1 MGKKLFGN
9 SSSGGRFSDPRP
21 GASTAPRRET
31 PETGRTGTPSADRTS
46 TPSPQRTG
54 APTAARAGVSTGART
69 RTQERPRPQAP
80 QEPEQASGKQKKAK
94 KKKGQT
100 VAIVLLS
107 ILLVLELLYCVAIFT
122 DIPGVKRL
130 RDLYI
135 QTAMTTKSHHWLAT
149 AFIPYDI
156 IRDVM
161 DEYKQARESQMGMTS
176 NWGTEPTE
184 PTETKAAH
192 AEAKSTTPPAT
203 EPAKTGEEEFYDLF
217 PEIDRTSFEAY
228 VKEYPEVLDEGWENI
243 YINEAALYKDGTS
256 IETTEGDQVLAV
268 DVPNQILL
276 IRVSGTGY
284 RGVLAIAKKNDKL
297 HLYTSQYIGGYG
309 EFIGD
314 IATANNGVL
323 AVTGSGFL
331 DPNGEGD
338 GGDLAGYCMANGVGY
353 GYHYGWGYKR
363 LELHEDH
370 RFYITD
376 AYDGVSEGT
385 TDAVEFWPAMVLDGE
400 IVVND
405 DWAGINPRCAVGQTK
420 DEAYLMLV
428 IEGRLIDSLGTD
440 VAECSRIMARYG
452 AYQAMNMDGGTSAM
466 MWYDGEYITRC
477 SNTALPEGRYL
488 PNAWVYTK

>member
-21 GASTAPRRET
+21 GASGTARSVSPSAARPAAPTGGRNTAQPRPQAERRPEPRRET
-31 PETGRTGTPSADRTS
+31 EAAPKKTGKR
-46 TPSPQRTG
+46 
-54 APTAARAGVSTGART
+54 
-69 RTQERPRPQAP
+69 
-80 QEPEQASGKQKKAK
+80 
-94 KKKGQT
+94 KGRK

-107 ILLVLELLYCVAIFT
+107 VLLALEVLYCVAVFSN
-122 DIPGVKRL
+122 IPGIKRL
-130 RDLYI
+130 RDMYI

-156 IRDVM
+156 VKDVM
-161 DEYKQARESQMGMTS
+161 NDYKAARESQMGITS
-176 NWGTEPTE
+176 NWGTEPTAATE
-184 PTETKAAH
+184 PTEDQASVKPVV
-192 AEAKSTTPPAT
+192 TTPTT
-203 EPAKTGEEEFYDLF
+203 EPENREEEAFYKLF
-217 PEIDRTSFEAY
+217 PEIDRVSFEAY
-228 VKEYPEVLDEGWENI
+228 LKEHPSTLDNGWDKI
-243 YINEAALYKDGTS
+243 YINEAGLDEDGTT
-256 IETTEGDQVLAV
+256 IETTEGDQILAV
-268 DVPNQILL
+268 DVPNEILL
-276 IRVSGTGY
+276 IRVSGSGY

-297 HLYTSQYIGGYG
+297 HLYTSRYIGGYG

-314 IATANNGVL
+314 IAEANNGVL

-331 DPNGEGD
+331 DPDGNGN
-338 GGDLAGYCMANGVGY
+338 GGDLAGYCMSEGEGY

-376 AYDGVSEGT
+376 AYDDVSEGT

-405 DWAGINPRCAVGQTK
+405 DWGGINPRCAVGQTK
-420 DEAYLMLV
+420 DEAFLMLM

-452 AYQAMNMDGGTSAM
+452 AYQAMNMDGGTSAIL
-466 MWYDGEYITRC
+466 WYNGRYVTRC
-477 SNTALPEGRYL
+477 SNTALPAGRLL
-488 PNAWVYTK
+488 PNAWVYGKK

>member
-21 GASTAPRRET
+21 GASGTARPVSPSAARPAAPTGGRSTAQPRPQAERRPEPRRET
-31 PETGRTGTPSADRTS
+31 EAAPKKTGKRKGR
-46 TPSPQRTG
+46 
-54 APTAARAGVSTGART
+54 
-69 RTQERPRPQAP
+69 
-80 QEPEQASGKQKKAK
+80 KA
-94 KKKGQT
+94 
-100 VAIVLLS
+100 AIVLLS
-107 ILLVLELLYCVAIFT
+107 VLLALEVLYCVAVFSN
-122 DIPGVKRL
+122 IPGIKRL
-130 RDLYI
+130 RDMYI

-156 IRDVM
+156 VKDVM
-161 DEYKQARESQMGMTS
+161 SDYKAARESQMGITS
-176 NWGTEPTE
+176 NWGTEPT
-184 PTETKAAH
+184 A
-192 AEAKSTTPPAT
+192 AT
-203 EPAKTGEEEFYDLF
+203 EPTMDQASVKPVVTTPTTEPENREEEAFYKLF
-217 PEIDRTSFEAY
+217 PEIDRVSFEAY
-228 VKEYPEVLDEGWENI
+228 LKEHPSTLDNGWDRI
-243 YINEAALYKDGTS
+243 YINEAGLDKDGTT
-256 IETTEGDQVLAV
+256 IETTEGDQILAV
-268 DVPNQILL
+268 DVPNEILL
-276 IRVSGTGY
+276 IRVSGSGY

-297 HLYTSQYIGGYG
+297 HLYTSRYIGGYG

-314 IATANNGVL
+314 IAEANNGVL

-331 DPNGEGD
+331 DPDGNGN
-338 GGDLAGYCMANGVGY
+338 GGDLAGYCMSEGEGY

-376 AYDGVSEGT
+376 AYDDVSEGT

-405 DWAGINPRCAVGQTK
+405 DWGGINPRCAVGQTK
-420 DEAYLMLV
+420 DEAFLMLM

-477 SNTALPEGRYL
+477 SNTSLSEGRYL

>member
-21 GASTAPRRET
+21 GASGTARPVSPSAARPAAPTGGRNTAQPRPQAERRPEPRRET
-31 PETGRTGTPSADRTS
+31 EAAPKKTGKR
-46 TPSPQRTG
+46 
-54 APTAARAGVSTGART
+54 
-69 RTQERPRPQAP
+69 
-80 QEPEQASGKQKKAK
+80 
-94 KKKGQT
+94 KGRK

-107 ILLVLELLYCVAIFT
+107 VLLALEVLYCVAVFSN
-122 DIPGVKRL
+122 IPGIKRL
-130 RDLYI
+130 RDMYI

-156 IRDVM
+156 VKDVM
-161 DEYKQARESQMGMTS
+161 NDYKAARESQMGITS
-176 NWGTEPTE
+176 NWGTEPT
-184 PTETKAAH
+184 A
-192 AEAKSTTPPAT
+192 AT
-203 EPAKTGEEEFYDLF
+203 EPTMDQASVKPVVTTPTTEPENREEEAFYKLF
-217 PEIDRTSFEAY
+217 PEIDRVSFEAY
-228 VKEYPEVLDEGWENI
+228 LKEHPSTLDNGWDGI
-243 YINEAALYKDGTS
+243 YINEAGLDEDGTT
-256 IETTEGDQVLAV
+256 IETTEGDQILAV
-268 DVPNQILL
+268 DVPNEILL
-276 IRVSGTGY
+276 IRVSGSGY

-297 HLYTSQYIGGYG
+297 HLYTSRYIGGYG

-314 IATANNGVL
+314 IAEANNGVL

-331 DPNGEGD
+331 DPDGNGN
-338 GGDLAGYCMANGVGY
+338 GGDLAGYCMSEGEGY

-376 AYDGVSEGT
+376 AYDDVSEGT

-405 DWAGINPRCAVGQTK
+405 DWGGINPRCAVGQTK
-420 DEAYLMLV
+420 DEAFLMLM

-477 SNTALPEGRYL
+477 SNTSLSEGRYL

>member
-1 MGKKLFGN
+1 MAKKLFGN
-9 SSSGGRFSDPRP
+9 SSSGGRFSDPRS
-21 GASTAPRRET
+21 GGSIQAS
-31 PETGRTGTPSADRTS
+31 PES
-46 TPSPQRTG
+46 
-54 APTAARAGVSTGART
+54 
-69 RTQERPRPQAP
+69 RTQERPRPQGERN
-80 QEPEQASGKQKKAK
+80 QSQGKQPPQRRPEPAEKSEKPKKR
-94 KKKGQT
+94 KGRK

-107 ILLVLELLYCVAIFT
+107 ILLVLEILYCVAIFT
-122 DIPGVKRL
+122 DIPGIKRL

-156 IRDVM
+156 VQDVM
-161 DEYKQARESQMGMTS
+161 DGYKAARESQMGMS
-176 NWGTEPTE
+176 SSWGTEPTDATS
-184 PTETKAAH
+184 PTETTAA
-192 AEAKSTTPPAT
+192 TQPTQPTT
-203 EPAKTGEEEFYDLF
+203 EPVNREEEDFYELF
-217 PEIDRTSFEAY
+217 SEIDRASFEAY
-228 VKEYPEVLDEGWENI
+228 LKKYPETLDDGWKNI

-256 IETTEGDQVLAV
+256 IMTTEGDQILAV

-284 RGVLAIAKKNDKL
+284 RGVLAIAKKNDRL

-314 IATANNGVL
+314 IAQANDGVL

-331 DPNGEGD
+331 DPNGEGN
-338 GGDLAGYCMANGVGY
+338 GGDLAGYCMSNGEGY

-376 AYDGVSEGT
+376 AYDDVSEGT

-405 DWAGINPRCAVGQTK
+405 DWGGINPRCAVGQTK
-420 DEAYLMLV
+420 DEAFLMLV

-452 AYQAMNMDGGTSAM
+452 AYQALNMDGGTSAM

-477 SNTALPEGRYL
+477 SNTSLPEGRYL

>member
-21 GASTAPRRET
+21 GASGTARSVSPSAARPAAPTGGRNTPQPRPQAERRPEPRRET
-31 PETGRTGTPSADRTS
+31 EAAPKKTGKRKGR
-46 TPSPQRTG
+46 
-54 APTAARAGVSTGART
+54 
-69 RTQERPRPQAP
+69 
-80 QEPEQASGKQKKAK
+80 KA
-94 KKKGQT
+94 
-100 VAIVLLS
+100 AIVLLS
-107 ILLVLELLYCVAIFT
+107 VLLALEVLYCVAVFSN
-122 DIPGVKRL
+122 IPGIKRL
-130 RDLYI
+130 RDMYI

-156 IRDVM
+156 VKDVM
-161 DEYKQARESQMGMTS
+161 NDYKAARESQMGITS
-176 NWGTEPTE
+176 NWGTEPT
-184 PTETKAAH
+184 A
-192 AEAKSTTPPAT
+192 AT
-203 EPAKTGEEEFYDLF
+203 EPTMDQASVKPVVTTPTTEPENREEEAFYKLF
-217 PEIDRTSFEAY
+217 PEIDRVSFEAY
-228 VKEYPEVLDEGWENI
+228 LKEHPSTLDNGWDQI
-243 YINEAALYKDGTS
+243 YINEAGLDKDGTT
-256 IETTEGDQVLAV
+256 IETTEGDQILAV
-268 DVPNQILL
+268 DVPNEILL
-276 IRVSGTGY
+276 IRVSGSGY

-297 HLYTSQYIGGYG
+297 HLYTSRYIGGYG

-314 IATANNGVL
+314 IAEANNGVL

-331 DPNGEGD
+331 DPDGNGN
-338 GGDLAGYCMANGVGY
+338 GGDLAGYCMSEGEGY

-376 AYDGVSEGT
+376 AYDDVSEGT

-405 DWAGINPRCAVGQTK
+405 DWGGINPRCAVGQTK
-420 DEAYLMLV
+420 DEAFLMLM

-452 AYQAMNMDGGTSAM
+452 VYQAMNMDGGTSAM

-477 SNTALPEGRYL
+477 SNTSLSEGRYL

>member
-21 GASTAPRRET
+21 GASGTARPVSPSAARPAAPTGGRSTAQPRPQAERRPEPRRET
-31 PETGRTGTPSADRTS
+31 EAAPKKTGKRKGR
-46 TPSPQRTG
+46 
-54 APTAARAGVSTGART
+54 
-69 RTQERPRPQAP
+69 
-80 QEPEQASGKQKKAK
+80 KA
-94 KKKGQT
+94 
-100 VAIVLLS
+100 AIVLLS
-107 ILLVLELLYCVAIFT
+107 VLLALEVLYCVAVFSN
-122 DIPGVKRL
+122 IPGIKRL
-130 RDLYI
+130 RDMYI

-156 IRDVM
+156 VKDVM
-161 DEYKQARESQMGMTS
+161 SDYKAARESQMGITS
-176 NWGTEPTE
+176 NWGTEPT
-184 PTETKAAH
+184 A
-192 AEAKSTTPPAT
+192 AT
-203 EPAKTGEEEFYDLF
+203 EPTKDQASVKPVVTTPTTEPENREEEAFYKLF
-217 PEIDRTSFEAY
+217 PEIDRVSFEAY
-228 VKEYPEVLDEGWENI
+228 LKEHPSTLDNGWDKI
-243 YINEAALYKDGTS
+243 YINEAGLDKDGTT
-256 IETTEGDQVLAV
+256 IETTEGDQILAV
-268 DVPNQILL
+268 DVPNEILL
-276 IRVSGTGY
+276 IRVSGSGY

-297 HLYTSQYIGGYG
+297 HLYTSRYIGGYG

-314 IATANNGVL
+314 IAEANNGVL

-331 DPNGEGD
+331 DPDGNGN
-338 GGDLAGYCMANGVGY
+338 GGDLAGYCMSEGEGY

-376 AYDGVSEGT
+376 AYDDVSEGT

-405 DWAGINPRCAVGQTK
+405 DWGGINPRCAVGQTK
-420 DEAYLMLV
+420 DEAFLMLM

-477 SNTALPEGRYL
+477 SNTSLSEGRYL

>member
-21 GASTAPRRET
+21 GASGTARPVSPSAARPAAPSGGRSTAQPRPQAERRPEPRRET
-31 PETGRTGTPSADRTS
+31 EAAPKKTGKR
-46 TPSPQRTG
+46 
-54 APTAARAGVSTGART
+54 
-69 RTQERPRPQAP
+69 
-80 QEPEQASGKQKKAK
+80 
-94 KKKGQT
+94 KGRK

-107 ILLVLELLYCVAIFT
+107 VLLALEVLYCVAVFSN
-122 DIPGVKRL
+122 IPGIKRL
-130 RDLYI
+130 RDMYI

-156 IRDVM
+156 VKDVM
-161 DEYKQARESQMGMTS
+161 NDYKAARESQMGITS
-176 NWGTEPTE
+176 NWGTEPT
-184 PTETKAAH
+184 A
-192 AEAKSTTPPAT
+192 AT
-203 EPAKTGEEEFYDLF
+203 EPTMDQASVKPVVTTPTTEPENREEEAFYKLF
-217 PEIDRTSFEAY
+217 PEIDRVSFEAY
-228 VKEYPEVLDEGWENI
+228 LKEHPGTLDNGWDQI
-243 YINEAALYKDGTS
+243 YINEAGLDEDGTT
-256 IETTEGDQVLAV
+256 IETTEGDQILAV
-268 DVPNQILL
+268 DVPNEILL
-276 IRVSGTGY
+276 IRVSGSGY

-297 HLYTSQYIGGYG
+297 HLYTSRYIGGYG

-314 IATANNGVL
+314 IAEANNGVL

-331 DPNGEGD
+331 DPDGNGN
-338 GGDLAGYCMANGVGY
+338 GGDLAGYCMSEGEGY

-376 AYDGVSEGT
+376 AYDDVSEGT

-405 DWAGINPRCAVGQTK
+405 DWGGINPRCAVGQTK
-420 DEAYLMLV
+420 DEAFLMLM

-477 SNTALPEGRYL
+477 SNTSLSEGRYL

>member
-21 GASTAPRRET
+21 GTSGTARPVSPSAARPAAPTGGRNTAQPRPQAERRPEPRRET
-31 PETGRTGTPSADRTS
+31 EAAPKKTGKR
-46 TPSPQRTG
+46 
-54 APTAARAGVSTGART
+54 
-69 RTQERPRPQAP
+69 
-80 QEPEQASGKQKKAK
+80 
-94 KKKGQT
+94 KGRK

-107 ILLVLELLYCVAIFT
+107 VLLALEVLYCVAVFSN
-122 DIPGVKRL
+122 IPGIKRL
-130 RDLYI
+130 RDMYI

-156 IRDVM
+156 VKDVM
-161 DEYKQARESQMGMTS
+161 NDYKAARESQMGITS
-176 NWGTEPTE
+176 NWGTEPT
-184 PTETKAAH
+184 A
-192 AEAKSTTPPAT
+192 AT
-203 EPAKTGEEEFYDLF
+203 EPTMDQASVKPVVTTPTTEPENREEEAFYKLF
-217 PEIDRTSFEAY
+217 PEIDRVSFEAY
-228 VKEYPEVLDEGWENI
+228 LKEHPSTLDNGWDGI
-243 YINEAALYKDGTS
+243 YINEAGLDEDGTT
-256 IETTEGDQVLAV
+256 IETTEGDQILAV
-268 DVPNQILL
+268 DVPNEILL
-276 IRVSGTGY
+276 IRVSGSGY

-297 HLYTSQYIGGYG
+297 HLYTSRYIGGYG

-314 IATANNGVL
+314 IAEANNGVL

-331 DPNGEGD
+331 DPDGNGN
-338 GGDLAGYCMANGVGY
+338 GGDLAGYCMSEGEGY

-376 AYDGVSEGT
+376 AYDDVSEGT

-405 DWAGINPRCAVGQTK
+405 DWGGINPRCAVGQTK
-420 DEAYLMLV
+420 DEAFLMLM

-477 SNTALPEGRYL
+477 SNTSLSEGRYL

>member
-21 GASTAPRRET
+21 GASGTARSVSPSAARPAAPTGGRNTAQPRPQAERRPEPRRET
-31 PETGRTGTPSADRTS
+31 EAAPKKTGKR
-46 TPSPQRTG
+46 
-54 APTAARAGVSTGART
+54 
-69 RTQERPRPQAP
+69 
-80 QEPEQASGKQKKAK
+80 
-94 KKKGQT
+94 KGRK

-107 ILLVLELLYCVAIFT
+107 VLLALEVLYCVAVFSN
-122 DIPGVKRL
+122 IPGIKRL
-130 RDLYI
+130 RDMYI

-156 IRDVM
+156 VKDVM
-161 DEYKQARESQMGMTS
+161 NDYKAARESQMGITS
-176 NWGTEPTE
+176 NWGTEPTAATE
-184 PTETKAAH
+184 PTEDQASVKPVV
-192 AEAKSTTPPAT
+192 TTPTT
-203 EPAKTGEEEFYDLF
+203 EPENREEEAFYKLF
-217 PEIDRTSFEAY
+217 PEIDRVSFEAY
-228 VKEYPEVLDEGWENI
+228 LKEHPSTLDNGWDKI
-243 YINEAALYKDGTS
+243 YINEAGLDEDGTT
-256 IETTEGDQVLAV
+256 IETTEGDQILAV
-268 DVPNQILL
+268 DVPNEILL
-276 IRVSGTGY
+276 IRVSGSGY

-297 HLYTSQYIGGYG
+297 HLYTSRYIGGYG

-314 IATANNGVL
+314 IAEANNGVL

-331 DPNGEGD
+331 DPDGNGN
-338 GGDLAGYCMANGVGY
+338 GGDLAGYCMSEGEGY

-376 AYDGVSEGT
+376 AYDDVSEGT

-405 DWAGINPRCAVGQTK
+405 DWGGINPRCAVGQTK
-420 DEAYLMLV
+420 DEAFLMLM

-477 SNTALPEGRYL
+477 SNTSLSEGRYL

>member
-21 GASTAPRRET
+21 GASGTARPVSPSAARPAAPTGGRNAAQPRPQAERRPEPRRET
-31 PETGRTGTPSADRTS
+31 ETAPKKNGKRKGR
-46 TPSPQRTG
+46 
-54 APTAARAGVSTGART
+54 
-69 RTQERPRPQAP
+69 
-80 QEPEQASGKQKKAK
+80 K
-94 KKKGQT
+94 

-107 ILLVLELLYCVAIFT
+107 VLLAMEVLYCVAVFSN
-122 DIPGVKRL
+122 IPGIKRL
-130 RDLYI
+130 RNMYI

-156 IRDVM
+156 VKDVM
-161 DEYKQARESQMGMTS
+161 NDYKAARESQMGIAS
-176 NWGTEPTE
+176 NWGTEPTV
-184 PTETKAAH
+184 
-192 AEAKSTTPPAT
+192 AT
-203 EPAKTGEEEFYDLF
+203 EPTVDQASVKPVVTTPTTEPENREEEAFYELF
-217 PEIDRTSFEAY
+217 PEIDRVSFEAY
-228 VKEYPEVLDEGWENI
+228 LKEHPNTLDNGWDKI
-243 YINEAALYKDGTS
+243 YINEAGLDEDGTT
-256 IETTEGDQVLAV
+256 IETTEGDQILAV
-268 DVPNQILL
+268 DVPNEILL
-276 IRVSGTGY
+276 IRVSGSGY

-297 HLYTSQYIGGYG
+297 HLYTSRYIGGYG

-314 IATANNGVL
+314 IAEANNGVL

-331 DPNGEGD
+331 DPDGNGN
-338 GGDLAGYCMANGVGY
+338 GGDLAGYCMSEGEGY

-400 IVVND
+400 IVVNE
-405 DWAGINPRCAVGQTK
+405 DWGGINPRCAVGQTK
-420 DEAYLMLV
+420 DEAFLMLM

-477 SNTALPEGRYL
+477 SNTSLPEGRYL

>member
-21 GASTAPRRET
+21 GASGTARSVSPSAARPAAPTGGRNTAQPRPQAERRPEPRRET
-31 PETGRTGTPSADRTS
+31 EAAPKKTGKR
-46 TPSPQRTG
+46 
-54 APTAARAGVSTGART
+54 
-69 RTQERPRPQAP
+69 
-80 QEPEQASGKQKKAK
+80 
-94 KKKGQT
+94 KGRK

-107 ILLVLELLYCVAIFT
+107 VLLALEVLYCVAVFSN
-122 DIPGVKRL
+122 IPGIKRL
-130 RDLYI
+130 RDMYI

-156 IRDVM
+156 VKDVM
-161 DEYKQARESQMGMTS
+161 NDYKAARESQMGITS
-176 NWGTEPTE
+176 NWGTEPT
-184 PTETKAAH
+184 A
-192 AEAKSTTPPAT
+192 AT
-203 EPAKTGEEEFYDLF
+203 EPTMDQASVKPVVTTPTTEPENREEEAFYKLF
-217 PEIDRTSFEAY
+217 PEIDRVSFEAY
-228 VKEYPEVLDEGWENI
+228 LKEHPSTLDNGWDKI
-243 YINEAALYKDGTS
+243 YINEAGLDEDGTT
-256 IETTEGDQVLAV
+256 IETTEGDQILAV
-268 DVPNQILL
+268 DVPNEILL
-276 IRVSGTGY
+276 IRVSGSGY

-297 HLYTSQYIGGYG
+297 HLYTSRYIGGYG

-314 IATANNGVL
+314 IAEANNGVL

-331 DPNGEGD
+331 DPDGNGN
-338 GGDLAGYCMANGVGY
+338 GGDLAGYCMSEGEGY

-376 AYDGVSEGT
+376 AYDDVSEGT

-405 DWAGINPRCAVGQTK
+405 DWGGINPRCAVGQTK
-420 DEAYLMLV
+420 DEAFLMLM

-477 SNTALPEGRYL
+477 SNTSLSEGRYL

>member
-21 GASTAPRRET
+21 GASGTARPVSPSAARPAAPTGGRNTAQPRPQAERRPEPRRET
-31 PETGRTGTPSADRTS
+31 EAAPKKTGKRKGR
-46 TPSPQRTG
+46 
-54 APTAARAGVSTGART
+54 
-69 RTQERPRPQAP
+69 
-80 QEPEQASGKQKKAK
+80 KA
-94 KKKGQT
+94 
-100 VAIVLLS
+100 AIVLLS
-107 ILLVLELLYCVAIFT
+107 VLLALEVLYCVAVFSN
-122 DIPGVKRL
+122 IPGIKRL
-130 RDLYI
+130 RDMYI

-156 IRDVM
+156 VKDVM
-161 DEYKQARESQMGMTS
+161 NDYKAARESQMGITS
-176 NWGTEPTE
+176 NWGTEPT
-184 PTETKAAH
+184 A
-192 AEAKSTTPPAT
+192 AT
-203 EPAKTGEEEFYDLF
+203 EPTMDKASVKPVVTTPTTEPENREEEAFYKLF
-217 PEIDRTSFEAY
+217 PEIDRVSFEAY
-228 VKEYPEVLDEGWENI
+228 LKEHPSTLDNGWDQI
-243 YINEAALYKDGTS
+243 YINEAGLDKDGTT
-256 IETTEGDQVLAV
+256 IETTEGDQILAV
-268 DVPNQILL
+268 DVPNEILL
-276 IRVSGTGY
+276 IRVSGSGY

-297 HLYTSQYIGGYG
+297 HLYTSRYIGGYG

-314 IATANNGVL
+314 IAEANNGVL

-331 DPNGEGD
+331 DPDGNGN
-338 GGDLAGYCMANGVGY
+338 GGDLAGYCMSEGEGY

-376 AYDGVSEGT
+376 AYDDVSEGT

-405 DWAGINPRCAVGQTK
+405 DWGGINPRCAVGQTK
-420 DEAYLMLV
+420 DEAFLMLM

-477 SNTALPEGRYL
+477 SNTSLSEGRYL

>member
-21 GASTAPRRET
+21 GTSGTARPVSPSAARPAAPTGGRNTAQPRPQAERRPEPRRET
-31 PETGRTGTPSADRTS
+31 EAAPKKTGKR
-46 TPSPQRTG
+46 
-54 APTAARAGVSTGART
+54 
-69 RTQERPRPQAP
+69 
-80 QEPEQASGKQKKAK
+80 
-94 KKKGQT
+94 KGRK

-107 ILLVLELLYCVAIFT
+107 VLLALEVLYCVAVFSN
-122 DIPGVKRL
+122 IPGIKRL
-130 RDLYI
+130 RDMYI

-156 IRDVM
+156 VKDVM
-161 DEYKQARESQMGMTS
+161 NDYKAARESQMGITS
-176 NWGTEPTE
+176 NWGTEPT
-184 PTETKAAH
+184 A
-192 AEAKSTTPPAT
+192 AT
-203 EPAKTGEEEFYDLF
+203 EPTMDQASVKPVVTTPTTEPENREEEAFYKLF
-217 PEIDRTSFEAY
+217 PEIDRVSFEAY
-228 VKEYPEVLDEGWENI
+228 LKEHPSTLDNGWDKI
-243 YINEAALYKDGTS
+243 YINEAGLDKDGTT
-256 IETTEGDQVLAV
+256 IETTEGDQILAV
-268 DVPNQILL
+268 DVPNEILL
-276 IRVSGTGY
+276 IRVSGSGY

-297 HLYTSQYIGGYG
+297 HLYTSRYIGGYG

-314 IATANNGVL
+314 IAEANNGVL

-331 DPNGEGD
+331 DPDGNGN
-338 GGDLAGYCMANGVGY
+338 GGDLAGYCMSEGEGY

-376 AYDGVSEGT
+376 AYDDVSEGT

-405 DWAGINPRCAVGQTK
+405 DWGGINPRCAVGQTK
-420 DEAYLMLV
+420 DEAFLMLM

-477 SNTALPEGRYL
+477 SNTSLPEGRYL

>member
-21 GASTAPRRET
+21 GASGTARSVSPSAARPAAPTGGRSTPQPRPQAERRREPRRET
-31 PETGRTGTPSADRTS
+31 EAAPKKTGKRKGR
-46 TPSPQRTG
+46 
-54 APTAARAGVSTGART
+54 
-69 RTQERPRPQAP
+69 
-80 QEPEQASGKQKKAK
+80 KA
-94 KKKGQT
+94 
-100 VAIVLLS
+100 AIVLLS
-107 ILLVLELLYCVAIFT
+107 VLLALEVLYCVAVFSN
-122 DIPGVKRL
+122 IPGIKRL
-130 RDLYI
+130 RDMYI

-156 IRDVM
+156 VKDVM
-161 DEYKQARESQMGMTS
+161 NDYKAARESQMGITS
-176 NWGTEPTE
+176 NWGTEPT
-184 PTETKAAH
+184 A
-192 AEAKSTTPPAT
+192 AT
-203 EPAKTGEEEFYDLF
+203 EPTMDQASVKPVVTTPTTEPENREEEAFYKLF
-217 PEIDRTSFEAY
+217 PEIDRVSFEAY
-228 VKEYPEVLDEGWENI
+228 LKEHPSTLDNGWDQI
-243 YINEAALYKDGTS
+243 YINEAGLDKDGTT
-256 IETTEGDQVLAV
+256 IETTEGDQILAV
-268 DVPNQILL
+268 DVPNEILL
-276 IRVSGTGY
+276 IRVSGSGY

-297 HLYTSQYIGGYG
+297 HLYTSRYIGGYG

-314 IATANNGVL
+314 IAEANNGVL

-331 DPNGEGD
+331 DPDGNGN
-338 GGDLAGYCMANGVGY
+338 GGDLAGYCMSEGEGY

-376 AYDGVSEGT
+376 AYDDVSEGT

-405 DWAGINPRCAVGQTK
+405 DWGGINPRCAVGQTK
-420 DEAYLMLV
+420 DEAFLMLM

-477 SNTALPEGRYL
+477 SNTSLSEGRYL

>member
-21 GASTAPRRET
+21 GTSTAPRT
-31 PETGRTGTPSADRTS
+31 DAPGAPRTGASTASRTS
-46 TPSPQRTG
+46 
-54 APTAARAGVSTGART
+54 APTAAARAGAPAEART
-69 RTQERPRPQAP
+69 RTQERPRTQALR
-80 QEPEQASGKQKKAK
+80 EPEQAPEKPKKAK

-184 PTETKAAH
+184 PTETQPGHAA
-192 AEAKSTTPPAT
+192 EIKPTTPPTT
-203 EPAKTGEEEFYDLF
+203 EPEKKEEDEFYELF

-228 VKEYPEVLDEGWENI
+228 LKKYPETLDDGWKNI

-297 HLYTSQYIGGYG
+297 HLYTSQYIGSYG

-314 IATANNGVL
+314 IAEANDGVL

-331 DPNGEGD
+331 DPNGEGN
-338 GGDLAGYCMANGVGY
+338 GGDLAGYCMANGEGY

-363 LELHEDH
+363 LELHKDH

-376 AYDGVSEGT
+376 AYDGVSEDT

-420 DEAYLMLV
+420 DEAFLMLV

-466 MWYDGEYITRC
+466 MWYDGEYVTRC
-477 SNTALPEGRYL
+477 SNTALSEGRYV